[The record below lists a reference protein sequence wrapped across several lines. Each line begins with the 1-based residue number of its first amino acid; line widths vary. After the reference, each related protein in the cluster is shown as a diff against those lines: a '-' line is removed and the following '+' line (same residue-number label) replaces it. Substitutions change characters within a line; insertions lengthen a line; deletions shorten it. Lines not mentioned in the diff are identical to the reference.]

1 MKKTKYTFNEIERL
15 IFTAVCQAAAAATKK
30 ILENIDAELA
40 RTRDKK
46 LLRDKGRRKT
56 TVKTVYGEV
65 EYKRHI
71 YKNTRTGEIVY
82 LLDENLIIKKTG
94 LLSENL
100 TEKIIYV
107 AAETSY
113 RQTSRFISEISG
125 QSISHTAIWKAV
137 NDIGTGLTEEQA
149 ALRIEDGA
157 SGQKKDRNVIFEE
170 MDGVWVPMQDH
181 DHKKTKKQ
189 EIKVATLYDGWD
201 ADNPKKLKNR
211 TLIAAIE
218 PARAFC
224 RRKEAV
230 LSTLYNTD
238 EIQYRILNGDGGAWI
253 KDSAAGTVFQ
263 LDRFHVLRAIT
274 ANIRDKKARRDITDL
289 YKKGSHAEMLEYIK
303 IYSDSVA
310 TNDPADDRSRKA
322 LELYN
327 YLYNNLDGL
336 KPWQQQLEGKIP
348 APPAGIIYKN
358 GGCQESQNCTLITM
372 RMKHRRMRW
381 SERGANALLML
392 MCCINNKILSKVL
405 HNGIRQTAQVPDT
418 GQPKAVLSAT
428 KVRAGTQVREDIYA
442 DLYKSTVPLLGAAL
456 SNKASGALRGI
467 INNIR
472 L

>member
-1 MKKTKYTFNEIERL
+1 MKKIQYAFNEIERL
-15 IFTAVCQAAAAATKK
+15 IFEAVCKAATDATRQ
-30 ILENIDAELA
+30 ILEKIDAELA

-56 TVKTVYGEV
+56 TVKTIYGEV
-65 EYKRHI
+65 EYRRHI
-71 YKNTRTGEIVY
+71 YKNTRTGEIIY

-100 TEKIIYV
+100 TEKIICV

-125 QSISHTAIWKAV
+125 QNISHTAVWKAV
-137 NDIGTGLTEEQA
+137 NDIGTELTEKQA
-149 ALRIEDGA
+149 SLYIEDDP
-157 SGQKKDRNVIFEE
+157 SEKKKDRSVIFEE

-181 DHKKTKKQ
+181 RHKKAKKQ
-189 EIKVATLYDGWD
+189 EIKVATLHDGWD
-201 ADNPKKLKNR
+201 AGNPKKLKNR

-289 YKKGSHAEMLEYIK
+289 YKNGSHAEMLEYIR

-310 TNDPADDRSRKA
+310 TDDPADDRSRKA
-322 LELYN
+322 NELYS

-336 KPWQQQLEGKIP
+336 KPWQLQLNGKIP

-392 MCCINNKILSKVL
+392 MCCIKNKILRKVL
-405 HNGIRQTAQVPDT
+405 HNGIRQTVQAPDT
-418 GQPKAVLSAT
+418 GRPKTVLSAT
-428 KVRAGTQVREDIYA
+428 KVREHPGKNTYADIYSSP
-442 DLYKSTVPLLGAAL
+442 LPLLGAA
-456 SNKASGALRGI
+456 ADITTVTLRGI
-467 INNIR
+467 LDNINI
-472 L
+472 

>member
-1 MKKTKYTFNEIERL
+1 MKKTQYAFAEIEHY
-15 IFTAVCQAAAAATKK
+15 IFTAVCQAAAAATRQ
-30 ILENIDAELA
+30 ILEKIDVELA
-40 RTRDKK
+40 GTRDKK

-56 TVKTVYGEV
+56 TVKTIYGEV
-65 EYKRHI
+65 EYRRHI
-71 YKNTRTGEIVY
+71 YKNTRTGEIIY

-100 TEKIIYV
+100 TEKLIC
-107 AAETSY
+107 AASEISY
-113 RQTSRFISEISG
+113 RQASRLISEISG
-125 QSISHTAIWKAV
+125 QNISHTAVWKAV
-137 NDIGTGLTEEQA
+137 NSVGTILTEKQGT
-149 ALRIEDGA
+149 LRIDEKY
-157 SGQKKDRNVIFEE
+157 SGKKKDRSVIFEE

-181 DHKKTKKQ
+181 RHKKAKKQ
-189 EIKVATLYDGWD
+189 EIKVATLHDGWD
-201 ADNPKKLKNR
+201 ASNPKKLKDR

-274 ANIRDKKARRDITDL
+274 SNIRDKKARRDITDL
-289 YKKGSHAEMLEYIK
+289 YKEGRHTEMLDYIK

-310 TNDPADDRSRKA
+310 TDDPADDRSRKA
-322 LELYN
+322 AELYN
-327 YLYNNLDGL
+327 YLYNNIDGL
-336 KPWQQQLEGKIP
+336 KPWQLQLGDRIP

-392 MCCINNKILSKVL
+392 MCCIKNGTLRDAL
-405 HNGIRQTAQVPDT
+405 RNGIRQT
-418 GQPKAVLSAT
+418 GQEPETPPPSAVLSAA
-428 KVRAGTQVREDIYA
+428 KVREGTEVGEDIYA
-442 DLYKSTVPLLGAAL
+442 DLYKRTVPLLGAAL
-456 SNKASGALRGI
+456 SNNASGALRGI